1 MYNLVP
7 IISTETIYKSILKV
21 DYEDS
26 KDIISILDEL
36 IEGTDIKITYKQNV
50 GQVKFIISTT
60 NNKLLEIF
68 YFKISSLANDSY
80 IRRTK
85 KIEII

>member
-7 IISTETIYKSILKV
+7 IVSTETIYNAFLKV
-21 DYEDS
+21 HYEDS
-26 KDIISILDEL
+26 KDIINRLDEL

-50 GQVKFIISTT
+50 DEVKFLISTT
-60 NNKLLEIF
+60 NNKFLELF
-68 YFKISSLANDSY
+68 YFKISILANDSY

-85 KIEII
+85 KN

>member
-7 IISTETIYKSILKV
+7 IVSTETIYKAILKV
-21 DYEDS
+21 GYEDS
-26 KDIISILDEL
+26 KDIITRLDEL
-36 IEGTDIKITYKQNV
+36 IEGTDIKIIYKQYV
-50 GQVKFIISTT
+50 DEVKFIISTT
-60 NNKLLEIF
+60 NNKLLEVF